1 MRTIR
6 ILLHELIDY
15 AGLFPP
21 ASLDMATAVANYAA
35 YRVADHAWALG
46 RLIVPVARL
55 QEFEVAA
62 GPLLQRADAGPW
74 RISALAGPNLSVD
87 LEKIAEFNR
96 RHSAESSSA
105 VVTIEAIELKVARAE
120 QIASAM
126 RWIAAPLQPYVEIP
140 IDDDP
145 RDLVAALAQAG
156 ARAKVRTGGVSQ
168 DMFPTA
174 ADLARFLHACAEAG
188 LAFKATSGLHHPIRS
203 TYRLTYEP
211 SSPFGTM
218 HGFLNVFLAA
228 ALLYAGASIEV
239 AAELIAETSP
249 AALCFDE
256 QGVAWRGHWLS
267 AEAIA
272 RARQQFAM
280 SFGSCSFR
288 EPIDDL
294 KAIGLL

>member
-1 MRTIR
+1 MR

-35 YRVADHAWALG
+35 YQVEDHAWALG

-55 QEFEVAA
+55 QEFEAA
-62 GPLLQRADAGPW
+62 ARPFLQRAHAAPW
-74 RISALAGPNLSVD
+74 RISALAGPDLSVD
-87 LEKIAEFNR
+87 LETIAEFNR
-96 RHSAESSSA
+96 RHAGGPGRA
-105 VVTIEAIELKVARAE
+105 DATIEAIELKAARAE
-120 QIASAM
+120 EIASAM
-126 RWIAAPLQPYVEIP
+126 RSIAAPLQPYVEIP

-145 RDLVAALAQAG
+145 RDLVVALAQAG
-156 ARAKVRTGGVSQ
+156 ACAKVRTGGVSQ

-174 ADLARFLHACAEAG
+174 ANLARFLHACAAAG
-188 LAFKATSGLHHPIRS
+188 LAFKATAGLHHPIRS

-211 SSPFGTM
+211 SSPSGVM

-228 ALLYAGASIEV
+228 ALLYAGAPLDV

-249 AALCFDE
+249 AALRFDE